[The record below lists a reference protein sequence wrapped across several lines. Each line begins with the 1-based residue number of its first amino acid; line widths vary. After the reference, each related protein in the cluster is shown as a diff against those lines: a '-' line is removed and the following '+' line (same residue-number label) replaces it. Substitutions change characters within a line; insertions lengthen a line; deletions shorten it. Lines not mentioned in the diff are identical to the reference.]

1 MKKDIHPE
9 YYTNSKVSCSCGN
22 EFEVG
27 STLKEI
33 KVEICGKCHPFFT
46 GAEKIID
53 TAGRV
58 ERFKMRAS
66 KAGAKKTSK

>member
-1 MKKDIHPE
+1 MKKDLHPE
-9 YYTNSKVSCSCGN
+9 YYSNSKVSCSCGN

-46 GAEKIID
+46 GTEKIID
-53 TAGRV
+53 TAGMV
-58 ERFKMRAS
+58 EKFKARALKAKPKKS
-66 KAGAKKTSK
+66 K